1 MMSLIIYNNKVWSVL
16 FFRALQIVL
25 IFGLNFR
32 KMKDFAKNRKKS
44 PNYFC
49 IKQIF
54 HTLAEQW

>member
-1 MMSLIIYNNKVWSVL
+1 MMSLIIYNNKVWS
-16 FFRALQIVL
+16 ALKKDTPNL
-25 IFGLNFR
+25 IIIGRNFI
-32 KMKDFAKNRKKS
+32 KMKDFTENRKKS

>member
-1 MMSLIIYNNKVWSVL
+1 MSLIIYNNKVWSVL
-16 FFRALQIVL
+16 FRALQIVL

-32 KMKDFAKNRKKS
+32 KMKYFAKKRKKS